1 MPSARNLTWQP
12 VEIVGDGLTAGTA
25 LQTRDAGPAQ
35 TVTRTYTTSSDA
47 TGTIAISPAASA
59 GMRLVATDIII
70 SVDTAMA
77 ITIQEETSGTVFAKV
92 YLPQNGTC
100 LLQPRGYLKTA
111 IPTKKF
117 YLDASASGNVSV
129 TCITFEEA

>member
-12 VEIVGDGLTAGTA
+12 VEIVGDGLATGAA

-35 TVTRTYTTSSDA
+35 TITRTYTTSADA
-47 TGTIAISPAASA
+47 TGTVAISPAASA
-59 GMRLVATDIII
+59 GMRLCATDILI
-70 SVDTAMA
+70 SVDTAMSV
-77 ITIQEETSGTVFAKV
+77 TIQEETSGTVFAKV
-92 YLPQNGTC
+92 YLPANGGC
-100 LLQPRGYLKTA
+100 HLAPRGYFKTA

-117 YLDASASGNVSV
+117 YIDASASGNVSV